1 MFIQLKPLY
10 WFLFIGWLLCP
21 ELVQGQSDFF
31 QRRFKASFFLGLHAS
46 QMDGDKQ
53 RGYSKFGPFGGL
65 RGILRLDRQNELGLD
80 LYFSQRG
87 ARSDRIGTDFGGRL
101 PLNVTLNY
109 TQVGLHYLYLFQK
122 KKTGFYRWNLEAGLV
137 YGRLLSSEVQEA
149 PALGVNLFE
158 VAEVESDF
166 TKNALDVAVGVS
178 YFVTDKIGLSVRHS
192 IELVPLYKNRGTT
205 DELIARLLQYY
216 FSFGVLFVFK

>member
-1 MFIQLKPLY
+1 MDRQAKHFI
-10 WFLFIGWLLCP
+10 LFAVIWWISCP
-21 ELVQGQSDFF
+21 SQVQGQSDFF
-31 QRRFKASFFLGLHAS
+31 QRRFKAAFFLGLHAS

-87 ARSDRIGTDFGGRL
+87 ARSDRIGTNFGGRL

-109 TQVGLHYLYLFQK
+109 TQVGLHYLHLFQK
-122 KKTGFYRWNLEAGLV
+122 TKAGFYRWNLEAGLV

-149 PALGVNLFE
+149 PALGVNRFE
-158 VAEVESDF
+158 IAEVESAF
-166 TKNALDVAVGVS
+166 SKNAVDVALGVS
-178 YFVTDKIGLSVRHS
+178 YFMTEKIGWSARHS
-192 IELVPLYKNRGTT
+192 IEFVPLYRDRGTT